1 MDLKQEIDEI
11 KSNFDRAIGEIKDAA
26 DLERI
31 KIEFLGRKSEFNRIL
46 KGLKELAVEEKKEI
60 GKLAN
65 LAKQDFQARLDE
77 LKLNLGQ
84 AGESGSKIDYT
95 LPGKRNRLG
104 RIHPIVSTLNEI
116 SDIFYGMGFAVELGP
131 EIEKDYYN
139 FQALNMPRDHPARD
153 MQDTFYISGDLVLR
167 THTTPVQIRTLEK
180 MKPPARFIAPGRC
193 FRNEAISVRAH
204 AVFHQIDGF
213 FVDQDVSF
221 ADLKGVLVAFAKSYF
236 GRDVKLK
243 FRPSFFPFTEPSA
256 EVDIS
261 CFLCG
266 GKGCALCKQSGWLE
280 ILGCGMIDPV
290 VFEYV
295 GYDPERYTGYAFGIG
310 IERICMLKYGI
321 DDIRL
326 FFENDIRFLEQF

>member
-1 MDLKQEIDEI
+1 MDLRQQ
-11 KSNFDRAIGEIKDAA
+11 IGEIRESFEQAIAQIRDAA
-26 DLERI
+26 DLERV
-31 KIEFLGRKSEFNRIL
+31 KIEYLGRKSQFNQIL
-46 KGLKELAVEEKKEI
+46 KGLKDLVEAEKKEI
-60 GKLAN
+60 GGLAN
-65 LAKQDFQARLDE
+65 QAKQEFQARLDE
-77 LKLNLGQ
+77 LKIRLGQ
-84 AGESGSKIDYT
+84 ATTSEVRFDYT
-95 LPGKRNRLG
+95 LPGKRSRLG
-104 RIHPIVSTLNEI
+104 RIHPLTATMREI
-116 SDIFYGMGFAVELGP
+116 SDIFVGMGFAIETGP
-131 EIEKDYYN
+131 EIETDYYN

-153 MQDTFYISGDLVLR
+153 MQDTFYIAGDLVLR
-167 THTTPVQIRTLEK
+167 THTTPVQVRTLEK

-204 AVFHQIDGF
+204 AQFHQIDGF
-213 FVDQDVSF
+213 YVDQDVSF
-221 ADLKGVLVAFAKSYF
+221 ADLKGVLVAFARTFF
-236 GRDVKLK
+236 GRDVKLR

-295 GYDPERYTGYAFGIG
+295 GYDSEKYSGYAFGMG
-310 IERICMLKYGI
+310 IERICLLRHRI

-326 FFENDIRFLEQF
+326 LFENDIRFLEQF

>member
-11 KSNFDRAIGEIKDAA
+11 KSSFDRAIGEIKDAD

-95 LPGKRNRLG
+95 LPGKRTRLG

-310 IERICMLKYGI
+310 IERICMLKHGI